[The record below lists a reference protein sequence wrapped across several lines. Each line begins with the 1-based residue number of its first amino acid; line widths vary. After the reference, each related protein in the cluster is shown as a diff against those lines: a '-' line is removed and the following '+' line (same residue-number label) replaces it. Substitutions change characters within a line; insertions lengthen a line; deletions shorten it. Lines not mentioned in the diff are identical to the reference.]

1 MFAIFGLILSAF
13 DLWPILAGLGL
24 LAAALTLAGQ
34 DIVLDYLMG
43 ILILIEGH
51 YYKGDWIAIR
61 GPLGAVEGEVEDIGL
76 RKTTIRDNAGT
87 VHNVSNGLIR
97 LSSNLTRVYS
107 VASAEVQV
115 LHAEDLDR
123 TIEIAARVGNELSA
137 DPQWAGVLFDA
148 PIQTAV
154 TGLAA
159 DGATVRVSRRVP
171 PEARLK
177 VASDLRRR
185 LAMALAEASIGTRRW
200 DPSDT
205 PGAGVPAIR
214 RLADRDAVR
223 INSDGV
229 RSQRTYPADPSPRR
243 LACSTAANSRDSEPT
258 HRSTEPNG
266 ATRRPPGSRNG
277 RICSITVERHLP
289 SRPGI
294 RSTDDSTRAP
304 TFHGHEP
311 THHPARCYGR
321 RPMTVIA
328 DDAAFA
334 ASAEPYRRELHV
346 HSYRMLGSFE
356 EAEDAVQE
364 TFLRAWRSRETF
376 DGSRVPGVAVS
387 DRDQRLPRPDPAQRP
402 PAAVALARLARR
414 GAVAAALPG
423 PACST
428 RSHRARRSPTPWR
441 SSARRSSSRSSP
453 PSSSCRH
460 ANGRCSSCATSSSG
474 RRRRPRTCSTC
485 RSRR

>member
-1 MFAIFGLILSAF
+1 MRGIGVRSWAPMDTDQITTWLTDHGPGLLVGAVILFVLYRLAKPVIHRVVVSLLRVQQSSLVAGSAPAEELAKRASTLEELFGKLVRGLLVFAIFGLVLSAF
-13 DLWPILAGLGL
+13 DLWPLLAGLGL

-137 DPQWAGVLFDA
+137 DPQWAEVLFDA

-159 DGATVRVSRRVP
+159 DGVTVRVSRRVP

-185 LAMALAEASIGTRRW
+185 LAMALAEAAIGTRRW

-205 PGAGVPAIR
+205 PGSGFPGYGAG
-214 RLADRDAVR
+214 
-223 INSDGV
+223 
-229 RSQRTYPADPSPRR
+229 T
-243 LACSTAANSRDSEPT
+243 
-258 HRSTEPNG
+258 
-266 ATRRPPGSRNG
+266 
-277 RICSITVERHLP
+277 
-289 SRPGI
+289 RPGGAS
-294 RSTDDSTRAP
+294 RTR
-304 TFHGHEP
+304 
-311 THHPARCYGR
+311 
-321 RPMTVIA
+321 
-328 DDAAFA
+328 
-334 ASAEPYRRELHV
+334 
-346 HSYRMLGSFE
+346 
-356 EAEDAVQE
+356 
-364 TFLRAWRSRETF
+364 
-376 DGSRVPGVAVS
+376 
-387 DRDQRLPRPDPAQRP
+387 
-402 PAAVALARLARR
+402 
-414 GAVAAALPG
+414 
-423 PACST
+423 
-428 RSHRARRSPTPWR
+428 TP
-441 SSARRSSSRSSP
+441 
-453 PSSSCRH
+453 
-460 ANGRCSSCATSSSG
+460 SG
-474 RRRRPRTCSTC
+474 
-485 RSRR
+485 